1 MIKATELARKISQ
14 NLEKNWLPELEE
26 INLHKLFDPVYRL
39 SGNIS
44 QLNAIV
50 AYIIIAY
57 DNDSSWL
64 NIKTDRHGNKLKI
77 ITSITE
83 DKSPLLISVIE
94 NENEIVNDVIADYLE
109 SQTTWKWKAI
119 MSLLDFYINTMR
131 FVNQKTET
139 EKSFDKI
146 NKEGEVKT
154 LTQDY
159 DIDVITKVQKQ
170 KGELL
175 EQAIEAREKCDRLLS
190 EIKKEFVQLD
200 HATQGDF
207 GFEITDEKRI
217 DSLSWRSFIRHKVIP
232 SRKKSSAI

>member
-1 MIKATELARKISQ
+1 MVKAVELSKKISKD
-14 NLEKNWLPELEE
+14 LEKNWLPELEE
-26 INLHKLFDPVYRL
+26 INLHKLFEPVYRL

-50 AYIIIAY
+50 AYIILAY

-64 NIKTDRHGNKLKI
+64 NIKADRYSNKLKI
-77 ITSITE
+77 INSISD
-83 DKSPLLISVIE
+83 DKSALILSVIE
-94 NENEIVNDVIADYLE
+94 NENESVNDVIANYLE
-109 SQTTWKWKAI
+109 NQTTWKWKAI

-139 EKSFDKI
+139 EKTFDKI
-146 NKEGEVKT
+146 NKEGEVKQ

-159 DIDVITKVQKQ
+159 DIDVVTKVQKQ

-175 EQAIEAREKCDRLLS
+175 EQAIDARTKADSLLS

-200 HATQGDF
+200 HAVQGDF
-207 GFEITDEKRI
+207 AFEMTDEKRI
-217 DSLSWRSFIRHKVIP
+217 DPMSWRAFIRHKVIP
-232 SRKKSSAI
+232 LRKQAIS